1 MKAPRISSIVTVVA
15 MTWISALP
23 SAQAQNSG
31 ETVAV
36 IRQRYATINQ
46 NLTKYR
52 TVKKELEGFST
63 EGGELTA
70 YTEGRAIRKI
80 VARFQGE
87 SGRALEEYYYW
98 DDKLQFVY
106 RKEDTYSEPMS
117 GKVTSSV
124 ETRSYFENGELIR
137 WLNGEAKP
145 MRRGSDPFREHETRC
160 LRNSEIFVTGARS
173 TTATIKAP
181 E

>member
-1 MKAPRISSIVTVVA
+1 MALV
-15 MTWISALP
+15 WISGLP
-23 SAQAQNSG
+23 LVQAQNSRDS
-31 ETVAV
+31 VRV
-36 IRQRYATINQ
+36 VRQRYAVINQ
-46 NLTKYR
+46 DLAKYR

-70 YTEGRAIRKI
+70 YTEGTAIRKI

-106 RKEDTYSEPMS
+106 RKEETYSAPMS
-117 GKVTSSV
+117 GKVTNSV
-124 ETRSYFENGELIR
+124 ETRSYFQNGELIR
-137 WLNGEAKP
+137 WLNSKVKP
-145 MRRGSDPFREHETRC
+145 MRRGSDQYTEHETRC
-160 LRNSEIFVTGARS
+160 LRNSEIFVTGVRS
-173 TTATIKAP
+173 TKATIEAP